1 MEDLIESMS
10 GGMKLS
16 EGERIEITINE
27 TDIADLRGRSERCLL
42 GRLMS
47 DRRIQKEAF
56 KTLMSRLW
64 KTVETVTF
72 KEIQDNL
79 WLLEFSNREDKGR
92 VLEGRPWLF
101 DRSLLVLKEIDEN
114 TPPSLMEFSNAL
126 FWVQL
131 HDMPLTC
138 MNREVG
144 MRIGRSLGVV
154 EDIDV
159 TGDGVGWGRSLRIR
173 VSIDITKPLERGR
186 AIVLNGKSIWI
197 SLKYEKLPQFC
208 YHCGRIYHADKAC
221 PNKSSF
227 RINEEGPAR
236 PWGVWLR
243 ADDLRF
249 RKEGSSPFR
258 QSDHYPEKQVWGG
271 QEPRVLE
278 GFIPAESKPH
288 WNTDTTDDRGRFRS
302 PGGSAAKQAGG
313 ESRSEGPEGSAPDG
327 PVGKMDVQCTT
338 DNMESDENMG
348 GTSGINEMDSVE
360 DLEGENVEVSRIEGG
375 NQRGKPLTKAGIGVN
390 NQNDMEVR
398 ESSKEH
404 GCIEPSAEARLDR
417 RGATLTNEK
426 GTTDVQEAE
435 KKFCNTKVAANSHVH
450 QQEIMCTENG
460 ICLTVPVTPNPK
472 YDHHVDQAN
481 LQESTEEPLRSTSKA
496 RKWKRKSRETT
507 NEITGETDRKR
518 KLDDVEWSHAENQ
531 KLGSKKSHSGGEF
544 LFHMEEA
551 VAGTQPRLSP

>member
-10 GGMKLS
+10 GGLKLS
-16 EGERIEITINE
+16 EGERIEITISE

-64 KTVETVTF
+64 KTVEAVTF

-79 WLLEFSNREDKGR
+79 WLLEFPNREDKGR

-114 TPPSLMEFSNAL
+114 TPPSHMEFSNAL
-126 FWVQL
+126 FWIQL

-144 MRIGRSLGVV
+144 MRIGRSLGTV

-159 TGDGVGWGRSLRIR
+159 TGDGVGWGRCLRIR

-186 AIVLNGKSIWI
+186 AIVLNGKSTWI

-208 YHCGRIYHADKAC
+208 YHCGRIYHADKVC

-249 RKEGSSPFR
+249 RKEGSSSSR
-258 QSDHYPEKQVWGG
+258 QSDYYPGKQVLAG
-271 QEPRVLE
+271 QQPRVLE
-278 GFIPAESKPH
+278 GINPVEPKSH
-288 WNTDTTDDRGRFRS
+288 WNTATMDDRGGIRS
-302 PGGSAAKQAGG
+302 LGGEAAKQAGG
-313 ESRSEGPEGSAPDG
+313 ESRREGPDGSAPDG
-327 PVGKMDVQCTT
+327 PVGKMVVQSTT

-348 GTSGINEMDSVE
+348 GTSGINEKDSVE
-360 DLEGENVEVSRIEGG
+360 DLEGENADVSRIEGG

-398 ESSKEH
+398 ESFKEH
-404 GCIEPSAEARLDR
+404 GCIEPSAEASRDR

-426 GTTDVQEAE
+426 VTTDVQEAG
-435 KKFCNTKVAANSHVH
+435 KRLCNTKVAVNSYGP
-450 QQEIMCTENG
+450 QQEIMCSENG
-460 ICLTVPVTPNPK
+460 TCCTVPVPPNPK
-472 YDHHVDQAN
+472 YEHYVDQAKS
-481 LQESTEEPLRSTSKA
+481 QELTEELLRSTSKA
-496 RKWKRKSRETT
+496 RKWKRKNRETT
-507 NEITGETDRKR
+507 NDITGESDRKR
-518 KLDDVEWSHAENQ
+518 KLEDVEWSHAENQ
-531 KLGSKKSHSGGEF
+531 ELCPKKSYSGGEF
-544 LFHMEEA
+544 LSHMEEA
-551 VAGTQPRLSP
+551 VAESQPRLSP